1 MQNTEWVFNGY
12 YTLIAATIVLLI
24 GRLMV
29 KKIKFLRDFNIPEP
43 VSRGLLAAL
52 VLTVL
57 HALFQV
63 SFQFDKSLQ
72 TAFMLVFFTSIGLS
86 ADFSRLKAG
95 GLPLI
100 VFTVV
105 VGAFILVQNFVGV
118 GLATMMGK
126 DPLIGLIAGSITLTG
141 GHGTAGAWGSIFEKN
156 YGFVGATGLGMAAA
170 TFGLVFGGL
179 IGGPVARRLINKMGR
194 KPLTEEEQEKISL
207 NIADDD
213 PDKSTDDMFERAE
226 QTRLITAN
234 SAIET
239 LAMFAAC
246 LAVSAIMYDVFRPY
260 MVGILTPLAE
270 GADGMAARVATRVA
284 LAIVGMP
291 QFVWALFA
299 GVILRNVLTLGF
311 KMNMFDRAVDV
322 FGNAS
327 LSLFLAIALLDL
339 KLWQLADLAG
349 PMAVILAV
357 QTVVMIL
364 YATYVTYVLMGRD
377 YDASVLAAGHCGF
390 GLGAT
395 PTAVANMQS
404 ITQNFGPSHKAF
416 LIVPMVGAF
425 FVDIINALIL
435 SGFVDFLKQ

>member
-43 VSRGLLAAL
+43 VSSGLLAAL

-141 GHGTAGAWGSIFEKN
+141 GHGTAGR
-156 YGFVGATGLGMAAA
+156 GA
-170 TFGLVFGGL
+170 
-179 IGGPVARRLINKMGR
+179 
-194 KPLTEEEQEKISL
+194 
-207 NIADDD
+207 
-213 PDKSTDDMFERAE
+213 
-226 QTRLITAN
+226 
-234 SAIET
+234 
-239 LAMFAAC
+239 
-246 LAVSAIMYDVFRPY
+246 
-260 MVGILTPLAE
+260 
-270 GADGMAARVATRVA
+270 
-284 LAIVGMP
+284 
-291 QFVWALFA
+291 
-299 GVILRNVLTLGF
+299 
-311 KMNMFDRAVDV
+311 
-322 FGNAS
+322 
-327 LSLFLAIALLDL
+327 
-339 KLWQLADLAG
+339 
-349 PMAVILAV
+349 
-357 QTVVMIL
+357 
-364 YATYVTYVLMGRD
+364 
-377 YDASVLAAGHCGF
+377 
-390 GLGAT
+390 
-395 PTAVANMQS
+395 
-404 ITQNFGPSHKAF
+404 AF
-416 LIVPMVGAF
+416 LRKTT
-425 FVDIINALIL
+425 ALSAQPAWAWPPPL
-435 SGFVDFLKQ
+435 SGWCSAA